1 MTYDGVVSG
10 SEGRYYNVHID
21 KDHPK
26 RSVCDCPFAAGRRV
40 VCKHMIALYFTA
52 EPEAAQ
58 HFLKQVEMWEE
69 EEQEREKQHL
79 ADVRHYVNGLSKKE
93 LKEQLI
99 NALLELEEKNN
110 RYW

>member
-1 MTYDGVVSG
+1 
-10 SEGRYYNVHID
+10 
-21 KDHPK
+21 
-26 RSVCDCPFAAGRRV
+26 
-40 VCKHMIALYFTA
+40 MITLSFTA

-58 HFLKQVEMWEE
+58 YFLKQVEMWEE

-79 ADVRHYVNGLSKKE
+79 ADVRRYVNGLSKKE